1 MLDIY
6 QLKSYTLST
15 INSAVLLKVV
25 EDVCLNILTFLLVFR
40 KSEISQSL
48 EVQEKLSLLV
58 SWLMN

>member
-25 EDVCLNILTFLLVFR
+25 EDVCLNILTFLLVFS

-58 SWLMN
+58 S

>member
-15 INSAVLLKVV
+15 IYSAVLLKVV
-25 EDVCLNILTFLLVFR
+25 EDVCLNILTFLPVFS

-48 EVQEKLSLLV
+48 EEQEKLSLLV
-58 SWLMN
+58 S

>member
-58 SWLMN
+58 S